1 MGFGWLFLASALVF
15 ASPRPEAIEQA
26 PLVRASDILDWVE
39 TQSSPPVRSVE
50 ALIEKLPRAYRSYF
64 VLQYESHSNHQADPL
79 HPRIIFFGPDAKL
92 LVGVS
97 GLVSDP
103 FYNTIEMIEY
113 EPQSASFSFYSIHFD
128 SQGQKPQVERNPKDC
143 QRCHGPDPKPNW
155 ESYNLWPGAYG
166 SVHDQILA
174 GTEEHQ
180 WFQKFVATYPS
191 SSRYRFLPSPF
202 FVEAQDSFGSRHFYL
217 SHQGVGPGS
226 SLSIL
231 LNFLNRDRM
240 AKRLLSSPK
249 HLKYRP
255 AFVAALIGCPQPITE
270 FLSRDL
276 KDQHP
281 IDYSQTLTETRDLMI
296 KDFNRKLK
304 VLVRHLGI
312 PQSKIAQ
319 QADPFGMRPEEQE
332 RVAKLRFLLT
342 QRNSKIDFDRW
353 PLSISKT
360 SLDFNDGVS
369 GLENLIGH
377 YLPLAYSEKEPLR
390 QLIRIQENPFSF
402 TSLDSQ
408 TKYTINTFSL
418 SSEIEPACELLLS
431 EARGQSLR

>member
-1 MGFGWLFLASALVF
+1 MGFGWLVLVSSLVF
-15 ASPRPEAIEQA
+15 ASPLPKGIEQT
-26 PLVRASDILDWVE
+26 PLVRASDILEWVE
-39 TQSSPPVRSVE
+39 NQNERPVRSVE
-50 ALIEKLPRAYRSYF
+50 ELLEKLPEAYRSYF
-64 VLQYESHSNHQADPL
+64 VLQYESHSNHQADPI

-103 FYNTIEMIEY
+103 FFNTIEMIEY
-113 EPQSASFSFYSIHFD
+113 EPQSASFSFYSVHFNPRK
-128 SQGQKPQVERNPKDC
+128 QKPRVERNPKDC
-143 QRCHGPDPKPNW
+143 QRCHSPDPKPNW
-155 ESYNLWPGAYG
+155 EPYNLWPGAYG

-174 GTEEHQ
+174 GTKEYQ
-180 WFQKFVATYPS
+180 GFQKFLEAYPN
-191 SSRYRFLPSPF
+191 SSRYRFLPGPF
-202 FVEAQDSFGSRHFYL
+202 YVEAQDSFGSRHFYL
-217 SHQGVGPGS
+217 SHRGVGPNS

-240 AKRLLSSPK
+240 AKKLLSSPK

-270 FLSRDL
+270 FLSNDL
-276 KDQHP
+276 KTQHP
-281 IDYSQTLTETRDLMI
+281 TDYSKILTETRHLMI

-304 VLVRHLGI
+304 VLVRQLGI

-319 QADPFGMRPEEQE
+319 QADSFGMRPDEQE
-332 RVAKLRFLLT
+332 RVAKLRFLLN
-342 QRNSKIDFDRW
+342 QKNSTIDFDRW

-377 YLPLAYSEKEPLR
+377 YLPLAYLEYEPLR
-390 QLIRIQENPFSF
+390 RLIPIRETPLSF
-402 TSLDSQ
+402 TALDAQ
-408 TKYTINTFSL
+408 TDYAIKTFSL
-418 SSEIEPACELLLS
+418 SSEVEPACELLLG

>member
-1 MGFGWLFLASALVF
+1 
-15 ASPRPEAIEQA
+15 
-26 PLVRASDILDWVE
+26 
-39 TQSSPPVRSVE
+39 
-50 ALIEKLPRAYRSYF
+50 
-64 VLQYESHSNHQADPL
+64 
-79 HPRIIFFGPDAKL
+79 
-92 LVGVS
+92 
-97 GLVSDP
+97 
-103 FYNTIEMIEY
+103 
-113 EPQSASFSFYSIHFD
+113 
-128 SQGQKPQVERNPKDC
+128 
-143 QRCHGPDPKPNW
+143 
-155 ESYNLWPGAYG
+155 
-166 SVHDQILA
+166 
-174 GTEEHQ
+174 
-180 WFQKFVATYPS
+180 
-191 SSRYRFLPSPF
+191 
-202 FVEAQDSFGSRHFYL
+202 HFYL

-342 QRNSKIDFDRW
+342 QRNSRIDFDRW